1 MAINRSLMTGKK
13 ILLIQTSFI
22 GDIILL
28 SSAIENIHRHL
39 APESIDILINQNSES
54 LYRYHPLLRKIHSWN
69 KKQHKYKN
77 LIQLIGQ
84 VRKEKY
90 DVVLNF
96 HRYFSTGLLTA
107 MSKVKLKAGFSDNP
121 FSFMYDKKVPFTFH
135 ENLHEVDRN
144 HLLLK
149 MVFPDLQSAELSRRP
164 VLYPSTGDRARVSIY
179 QQNDYLCICPS
190 SVWFTKQ
197 LPQDR
202 WIDLIHMLGFKGS
215 IYLLGGPDDHRLCED
230 IKLNFDDKVVNL
242 AGELTLLQSAALM
255 QKAVIN
261 YVNDSAPLHLAS
273 AMNAP
278 VCAFFC
284 STVTDFG
291 FYPLADFSKVLQIE
305 GSLYCRPCGKHGYA
319 YCPESHFRCA
329 YEISLAKAVEAFY
342 EAQQYRNEQ
351 SD

>member
-1 MAINRSLMTGKK
+1 MTGKK

-28 SSAIENIHRHL
+28 SSAIENVYRHL
-39 APESIDILINQNSES
+39 EPEGIDILINQNSES
-54 LYRYHPLLRKIHSWN
+54 LYRHHPLLRNILSWD

-77 LIQLIGQ
+77 LIRLIRQ
-84 VRKEKY
+84 VRNEKY

-107 MSKVKLKAGFSDNP
+107 SSKATLKAGFSDNP
-121 FSFMYDKKVPFTFH
+121 LAFTYDKKVPFTFH
-135 ENLHEVDRN
+135 DNLHEVDRN

-149 MVFPDLQSAELSRRP
+149 MALPDLQSAVMSRRP

-179 QQNDYLCICPS
+179 QRNDYLCICPS

-197 LPQDR
+197 LPRDR
-202 WIDLIHMLGFKGS
+202 WVNLIHMLDFKGS
-215 IYLLGGPDDHRLCED
+215 IYLLGAPDDYRLCED
-230 IKLNFDDKVVNL
+230 IKLNFDDKVINL
-242 AGELTLLQSAALM
+242 AGELTLLQSASLM

-291 FYPLADFSKVLQIE
+291 FYPLSDFSEVLQTE
-305 GSLYCRPCGKHGYA
+305 GNLYCRPCGKHGYA
-319 YCPESHFRCA
+319 CCPERHFRCA
-329 YEISLAKAVEAFY
+329 YEISLVKAVQVFH
-342 EAQQYRNEQ
+342 EAQHYHNKQP
-351 SD
+351 D